1 MASIPTVF
9 IFSILA
15 GAITFAAFF
24 VMRRAL
30 KKVDIDEHEKFLD
43 AMLTIVGTLVSILL
57 GLLVASALER
67 YQNLEQTVDDEASKV
82 AHVFRL
88 TAGLPVKE
96 RNDVRQLC
104 IDYCMQVVDD
114 EWPAMEK
121 GTYSPLVLDTYTK
134 LMQKV
139 VTLSPTTEGE
149 SNVHAAML
157 ASMEEASQARRHRL
171 LALLNPW
178 KQHLMPVLVM
188 CTLILLAFALIYSRQ
203 GAMIHAIMIALVS
216 IALGAN
222 LGLIILLSNPFAGDW
237 RIRPTGF
244 EINVR
249 LWKYKQQRLD
259 ADEIRRE
266 IQTPMPTAH

>member
-15 GAITFAAFF
+15 GAVTFAAFF
-24 VMRRAL
+24 LMRRAL
-30 KKVDIDEHEKFLD
+30 NKVAIDEHEKFLD

-57 GLLVASALER
+57 GLLVASALDR
-67 YQNLEQTVDDEASKV
+67 YQNLEQTVDDEASNI

-88 TAGLPVKE
+88 SAGLPANVTSE
-96 RNDVRQLC
+96 VRNLC
-104 IDYCMQVVDD
+104 LEYCREVIED

-121 GTYSPLVLDTYTK
+121 GTYSPKVLDTYTK
-134 LMQKV
+134 LMQEV
-139 VTLSPTTEGE
+139 VTISPSSEGQ

-157 ASMEEASQARRHRL
+157 TTMEEASQARRHRL

-203 GAMIHAIMIALVS
+203 GATIHAVMIALVS

-222 LGLIILLSNPFAGDW
+222 LGLIILLSNPFSGDW

-249 LWKYKQQRLD
+249 LWNLKQHRVE
-259 ADEIRRE
+259 ADEK
-266 IQTPMPTAH
+266 Q

>member
-1 MASIPTVF
+1 MASIPSLF

-24 VMRRAL
+24 VIRRAL

-67 YQNLEQTVDDEASKV
+67 YQNLEQTVDDEASNI

-88 TAGLPVKE
+88 SAGLPANAK
-96 RNDVRQLC
+96 NDVRDLC
-104 IDYCMQVVDD
+104 INYCRQVIDE

-121 GTYSPLVLDTYTK
+121 GTYSPQVLDTYTK

-139 VTLSPTTEGE
+139 VAVSPTSEGE
-149 SNVHAAML
+149 SNIHAAML
-157 ASMEEASQARRHRL
+157 TTMEEASHARRHRL

-203 GAMIHAIMIALVS
+203 GATIHAVMIALVS

-222 LGLIILLSNPFAGDW
+222 LGLIILLSNPFSGDW

-249 LWKYKQQRLD
+249 LWNHNQQHLQPDVKQ
-259 ADEIRRE
+259 
-266 IQTPMPTAH
+266 